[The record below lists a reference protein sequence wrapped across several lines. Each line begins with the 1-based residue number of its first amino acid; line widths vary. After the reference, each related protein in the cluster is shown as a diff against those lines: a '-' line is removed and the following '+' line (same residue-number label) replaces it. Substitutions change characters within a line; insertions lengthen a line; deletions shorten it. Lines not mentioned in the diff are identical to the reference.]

1 MKVFYS
7 IAKDTVKVVTN
18 TLQPKGVEDEE
29 WVSNIKQFEVYGDEE
44 QTKKIGTLVYDEVIF
59 FKKNNGG
66 RKMYLVTSDA
76 FLTFNESAKDF
87 HIPSSLK
94 LVWKNIASASLKLEG
109 PNFVSNV
116 EKIQDTVT
124 NRKVGFVN
132 AIDEPSYIK
141 IGQKVLITNFTF
153 SGKAYK
159 KLTLKFGSS
168 CL

>member
-66 RKMYLVTSDA
+66 RKMCIL
-76 FLTFNESAKDF
+76 
-87 HIPSSLK
+87 
-94 LVWKNIASASLKLEG
+94 
-109 PNFVSNV
+109 
-116 EKIQDTVT
+116 
-124 NRKVGFVN
+124 
-132 AIDEPSYIK
+132 
-141 IGQKVLITNFTF
+141 
-153 SGKAYK
+153 
-159 KLTLKFGSS
+159 
-168 CL
+168 